1 MLCELYNHF
10 KIQIFSEQYSRS
22 YFHYFVLY
30 IIEPVM
36 YTYLVILA
44 PVELILQLL
53 YTLIY
58 FTQSQ
63 YHYALKLSDTLS
75 IFQEL

>member
-1 MLCELYNHF
+1 
-10 KIQIFSEQYSRS
+10 
-22 YFHYFVLY
+22 
-30 IIEPVM
+30 M